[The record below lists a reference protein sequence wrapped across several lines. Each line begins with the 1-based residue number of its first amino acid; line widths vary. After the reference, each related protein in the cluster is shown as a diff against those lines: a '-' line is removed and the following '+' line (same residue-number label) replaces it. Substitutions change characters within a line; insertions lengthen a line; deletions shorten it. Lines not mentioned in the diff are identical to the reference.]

1 MYTEDEIMGSAM
13 LFKVSFNI
21 KYMDVI
27 QTKGIL
33 KDSCSSQG
41 SNFTVVTLGD
51 LHPCRE
57 NRKEYLE
64 DLRASHCVP
73 R

>member
-1 MYTEDEIMGSAM
+1 M

-21 KYMDVI
+21 NYMDVI

-33 KDSCSSQG
+33 KDSYSSQG

-51 LHPCRE
+51 LHPWRV
-57 NRKEYLE
+57 NHKEYLE
-64 DLRASHCVP
+64 E
-73 R
+73 